1 MLYSC
6 RRHQAGQGAGP
17 GAGNSHAGGVLV
29 LPICLMLGSVANE
42 STGTG
47 IAELDRALDG
57 LYWGDNVVWVWEG
70 AEVSSQ
76 GIFYD
81 AIARRRED
89 FGRTGYIVLSSD
101 PAMVKARWPWI
112 EILDARAGAPITSPR
127 TLLDAIRQFCVH
139 APRPLMLFD
148 SLEALSIRWGMRV
161 ATDFFGRCCP
171 MLLDLGA
178 IAYWSVPGASQYRTM
193 HREIEQITQCV
204 IVVGEGRLRIGKA
217 EGRPPGVQGQLFR
230 YSVKDGMPKLQPAQ
244 AAARVGAA
252 LRAYRLRRDLSQS
265 DLARLADVS
274 PSAISQVER
283 GERGLSL
290 ETLLNLA
297 SRLNITL
304 DELLGGEVTPDYRIG
319 RRHGLSSAPEGS
331 VTPLLDDAEAGMRA
345 YLVSMPRSAVVDAP
359 FAHKGAELVAVV
371 SGLVQVLVG
380 SGRPVLRRAE
390 TLLAS
395 RRGID
400 GWRNVGET
408 DAQCLWVL
416 RD

>member
-1 MLYSC
+1 
-6 RRHQAGQGAGP
+6 
-17 GAGNSHAGGVLV
+17 
-29 LPICLMLGSVANE
+29 
-42 STGTG
+42 
-47 IAELDRALDG
+47 
-57 LYWGDNVVWVWEG
+57 
-70 AEVSSQ
+70 
-76 GIFYD
+76 
-81 AIARRRED
+81 
-89 FGRTGYIVLSSD
+89 
-101 PAMVKARWPWI
+101 
-112 EILDARAGAPITSPR
+112 
-127 TLLDAIRQFCVH
+127 
-139 APRPLMLFD
+139 MLFD
-148 SLEALSIRWGMRV
+148 SLEALSNRWGMRV

-178 IAYWSVPGASQYRTM
+178 IAYWSVPGASHYRTM

-204 IVVGEGRLRIGKA
+204 IVVGDARLRIGKA

-230 YSVKDGMPKLQPAQ
+230 FSVKDGTPKLQPAQ

-252 LRAYRLRRDLSQS
+252 LRAYRLRRELSQS
-265 DLARLADVS
+265 DLARLAGVS

-283 GERGLSL
+283 GARGLSL
-290 ETLLNLA
+290 ETLLTLA

-319 RRHGLSSAPEGS
+319 RRHGLDGTPRGS

-345 YLVSMPRSAVVDAP
+345 YLVSLPRSAVVEAP
-359 FAHKGAELVAVV
+359 FSHKGAELVAVV

-390 TLLAS
+390 TLLPS